1 VLVDWLAQDGERVRA
16 GDVIAEIETSKAVQE
31 LAAPASGMIMHEH
44 APGAECRPGDT
55 IARLVLEEGV
65 TTPPPVTD
73 LVDVKQTRKLSRNQ
87 LLVSEVVS
95 ASHREIPDAFLVV
108 QAGIDPVLKL
118 RQAASQVP
126 GQAIGMMEALV
137 IAVASLEREHPT
149 CFGGLLDGRTAR
161 VPDGAHIGVTLDA
174 GNGLFIPVV
183 RYAERLGTEEISDL
197 LASFKLQ
204 AVRGTFTEED
214 LADPNIVIS
223 WNYDIN
229 VAMVKAIIPPGLA
242 CVISV
247 GGPRR
252 EVFLSESGQP
262 LEKTVVNL
270 GLTHDHRV
278 VNGREA
284 AAFLQGVAA
293 ILGDEKR
300 LGKLLSS
307 TAKELMEHDSSQH

>member
-1 VLVDWLAQDGERVRA
+1 
-16 GDVIAEIETSKAVQE
+16 
-31 LAAPASGMIMHEH
+31 MHEQ
-44 APGAECRPGDT
+44 APGTECRPGDT
-55 IARLVLEEGV
+55 IARLKGGLA
-65 TTPPPVTD
+65 PLSPVADRHDAERSTARD
-73 LVDVKQTRKLSRNQ
+73 SGAGPTRKLSRNQ
-87 LLVSEVVS
+87 LAVSDVVS

-108 QAGIDPVLKL
+108 QAGIDPVLRL
-118 RQAASQVP
+118 QQAASRAP

-137 IAVASLEREHPT
+137 IAVASLEEEYPT
-149 CFGGLLDGRTAR
+149 CFGGLLDGQTAR

-183 RYAERLGTEEISDL
+183 RFAERLGAGEISDL
-197 LASFKLQ
+197 LASFRLR
-204 AVRGTFTEED
+204 AVRGTFMEEE
-214 LADPNIVIS
+214 LAGPNIVIS

-242 CVISV
+242 CVMSV
-247 GGPRR
+247 GGPRQ

-284 AAFLQGVAA
+284 AGFLQAVAA

-300 LGKLLSS
+300 LGKLLQEGDDG
-307 TAKELMEHDSSQH
+307 T